1 MKIIFSD
8 IDGVLNCRR
17 TLNPRKFPYIAEPKL
32 VARLHAVLERT
43 EAQIVLTSTWRYDTA
58 GLFSAKHW
66 GIPFIDI
73 TPDLPKEPRCNE
85 ILAWLRDHP
94 GMTRY
99 AVLDDE
105 DDELDGLPLFQPFAV
120 TGLTE
125 EMAQGLVEYL
135 TGSTDQDM
143 RSTRLRR
150 FLQNLHA
157 ILEGHN
163 G

>member
-8 IDGVLNCRR
+8 VDGVLNTRR
-17 TLNPRKFPYIAEPKL
+17 TPNPRKFPYVADPKL

-43 EAQIVLTSTWRYDTA
+43 GAQIVLTSTWRYDPA
-58 GLFSAKHW
+58 GLFSARHC

-73 TPDLPKEPRCNE
+73 TPDLPKEPRRNE

-94 GMTRY
+94 GVTRF

-105 DDELDGLPLFQPFAV
+105 DDELDGLPLFQPSAV

-125 EMAQGLVEYL
+125 EMAQGMMDYWRAP
-135 TGSTDQDM
+135 GSVDT
-143 RSTRLRR
+143 SLS
-150 FLQNLHA
+150 
-157 ILEGHN
+157 
-163 G
+163 